1 MVWKRM
7 IGRGLLPILVALVA
21 LVALLAAAPA
31 WAQTTGKLRV
41 SVIDTLGGTEAPL
54 EGAECVLVGDAM
66 IGGEVIKFSD
76 FNGEVLFAELP
87 PGTYELAVNAPG
99 YTTARVGSIRVQV
112 NRVAQQ
118 TVRMREGSVE
128 EIVIDFKQKAVDVES
143 TTRSQVLT
151 KEFLQKIPAG
161 RSYQSAISVVSG
173 VQPGNGGNASVGGGA
188 FNETTYLID
197 GVNVTDPVTGT
208 FGVNFNFDAI
218 QQVEVL
224 LGGYMPEYGTSV
236 GGIVN
241 ILTESGTNNLEFNAG
256 VVYENGNWRPRLDER
271 LAADGFTL
279 APTGFD
285 TTFQSYQIPA
295 VLSGP
300 IVRDKAWF
308 YLSYQAT
315 RSVGNSV
322 AIPQRQDFD
331 GHYFLGKLTVQP
343 TPEHRLSLQLQ
354 TSPTNIDNT
363 IQGDQ
368 FTRSEAQRRQAQGG
382 YILTGTW
389 QWFLNPDVTLETR
402 ATAQKIYIER
412 GSVACTHNPESDS
425 HKCEPGELEAGVDW
439 FTPGRDGRFGA
450 YRSVNSTFYDFDDRL
465 VYTLDSRLSVLS
477 VTDPF
482 QGTHDFKFGL
492 VTQQIVWDKIFG
504 YNGNIYYVDLF
515 SVPFN
520 ADTFQ
525 NYFSVEVSEP
535 IKYRITSSR
544 YSAFAQD
551 SYKPVSNLTINYGLR
566 FDAFVLRNDLGE
578 PTVSAALLGP
588 RLFGAWDP
596 FGDQR
601 TKIVTGWGR
610 FNDSGRLGVAD
621 FTSAAGFGTK
631 LYLGEFFGIA
641 GGDPNDF
648 VNAQENIYSVNE
660 RRNFNFANDELRS
673 PRVDEI
679 IAQVERE
686 VVEDYA
692 LFTNFSGKYSR
703 FMFEPDQVNFIY
715 DSDGSA
721 IVGSR
726 FGDRNN
732 SRGRLRTPA
741 LAKRDYYQWDLGLRK
756 VESRRWAGEVAYTY
770 VNGVGSST
778 QAISGSFL
786 NDQQT
791 AYNYGR
797 LNTDRRHQVNGWVY
811 WNLPTDP
818 NTTTL
823 SASLQYYSGFPYDRF
838 YAAEGLNGGYGQI
851 RIRPRGTYSR
861 FNPYWELSMGVRQ
874 AINLRKGALQLGAD
888 FQNVTNNRAAIN
900 GNGGVVN
907 RFNRLLVTTRQAPL
921 RIQLRAR
928 YEF

>member
-1 MVWKRM
+1 
-7 IGRGLLPILVALVA
+7 
-21 LVALLAAAPA
+21 LAATPA
-31 WAQTTGKLRV
+31 LAQNTGKLRV
-41 SVIDTLGGTEAPL
+41 SVIDTVNGVEGPL
-54 EGAECVLVGDAM
+54 EGAECSLIGDTM
-66 IGGEVIKFSD
+66 IGGAVIKFAD
-76 FNGEVLFAELP
+76 ATGECAFAELP
-87 PGTYELAVNAPG
+87 PGTGYELSIVMPG
-99 YTTARVGSIRVQV
+99 YQNARVPGIRVLV
-112 NRVAQQ
+112 NRVSQQ
-118 TVRMREGSVE
+118 VVRMKEGAVE
-128 EIVIDFKQKAVDVES
+128 EMIIDFKQKAVDVES
-143 TTRSQVLT
+143 TTRSTVLT
-151 KEFLQKIPAG
+151 KEFLQRIPAG
-161 RSYQSAISVVSG
+161 RSYQSAINIVAG
-173 VQPGNGGNASVGGGA
+173 VQPGQGGNASVGGGA

-241 ILTESGTNNLEFNAG
+241 ILTDSGTNNLEFNAG
-256 VVYENGNWRPRLDER
+256 IVYENGNLRPRLDER
-271 LAADGFTL
+271 LAADGFVL

-285 TTFQSYQIPA
+285 VTQQSYQIPA

-300 IVRDKAWF
+300 IIRDKAWF
-308 YLSYQAT
+308 FISYQAT
-315 RSVGNSV
+315 RNLSNNI
-322 AIPQRQDFD
+322 AIPQRRDFD
-331 GHYFLGKLTVQP
+331 GHYFLGKITVQP
-343 TPEHRLSLQLQ
+343 SPEHRLSVQLQ

-363 IQGDQ
+363 VQFDQ
-368 FTRSEAQRRQAQGG
+368 FTRSEAQRRQSQGG

-412 GSVACTHNPESDS
+412 GAVACTHNPNSDS
-425 HKCEPGELEAGVDW
+425 HKCEPGELESNVDW
-439 FTPGRDGRFGA
+439 FTPGRGGRFGA
-450 YRSVNSTFYDFDDRL
+450 YNSVNAPFFDFDDRL
-465 VYTLDSRLSVLS
+465 IYTLDSRLSVLS

-482 QGTHDFKFGL
+482 GGNHDLKFGV

-504 YNGNIYYVDLF
+504 FNGNLNYEDIY

-525 NYFSVEVSEP
+525 NFFSVEYSDP
-535 IKYRITSSR
+535 IQYRITSSR

-551 SYKPVSNLTINYGLR
+551 SYKPVPNLTINYGLR

-601 TKIVTGWGR
+601 TKIATGWGR
-610 FNDSGRLGVAD
+610 FNDTGRLGVAD
-621 FTSAAGFGTK
+621 YTSASGFGTK
-631 LYLGEFFGIA
+631 LFLGEFFA
-641 GGDPNDF
+641 AANGDQNRYI
-648 VNAQENIYSVNE
+648 NSQENINQVNE
-660 RRNFNFANDELRS
+660 RRNFNFSNEELRS

-686 VVEDYA
+686 IVEDYA
-692 LFTNFSGKYSR
+692 VFTNFSGKYSR
-703 FMFEPDQVNFIY
+703 FMFEPDQTNFVF

-721 IVGSR
+721 IIGSR
-726 FGDRNN
+726 FGDINN

-741 LAKRDYYQWDLGLRK
+741 LAKRDYYQWDIGVRK
-756 VESRRWAGEVAYTY
+756 VESRRWAGEFTYTY
-770 VNGVGSST
+770 INGVGSST
-778 QAISGSFL
+778 QALSGSFL

-791 AYNYGR
+791 QYNFGL
-797 LNTDRRHQVNGWVY
+797 LNTDRRHQVTGYAY

-823 SASLQYYSGFPYDRF
+823 SATFQYYSGFPFDRF
-838 YAAEGLNGGYGQI
+838 YPSEGFGGQNGAI

-861 FNPYWELSMGVRQ
+861 FNPFWELSIGLRQ
-874 AINLRKGALQLGAD
+874 RINLRKGALGLGVDAI
-888 FQNVTNNRAAIN
+888 NVTNNRAPIN
-900 GNGGVVN
+900 GNGFVVN
-907 RFNRLLVTTRQAPL
+907 RFNRLLVTSRQRPL
-921 RIQLRAR
+921 SLQFRAR